1 MPVFD
6 HSFVVDGPLEAVRAF
21 HGDTS
26 ALSVLSPPGTF
37 VRLHAI
43 EPLAEGSVS
52 RFTLWLGPLP
62 VRWTAVHRGVSERG
76 FTDVQQSGPAAS
88 WEHTHTFVPLD
99 DGRTRVDDHIEFAHH
114 PGLGGALTRVLF
126 SRPNLHFLFAWRAFA
141 TRRAVRAL
149 SRRDAGGPGR
159 SRG

>member
-6 HSFVVDGPLEAVRAF
+6 HSFVVDAPLAAVRAF

-37 VRLHAI
+37 VHLHAI

-52 RFTLWLGPLP
+52 RFTLWLGLLP

-76 FTDVQQSGPAAS
+76 FTDVQAEGPAAS
-88 WEHTHTFVPLD
+88 WEHTHSFVPLD
-99 DGRTRVDDHIEFAHH
+99 DGRTRVDDHVEFAHQ
-114 PGLGGALTRVLF
+114 PGLRGLLTRVLF
-126 SRPNLHFLFAWRAFA
+126 SRPNLRFLFGWRAFA
-141 TRRAVRAL
+141 TRRAVRRLAAK
-149 SRRDAGGPGR
+149 SAA
-159 SRG
+159 

>member
-6 HSFVVDGPLEAVRAF
+6 SSFVVDAPLDAVRAF

-26 ALSVLSPPGTF
+26 ALRLLSPPGTF

-62 VRWTAVHRGVSERG
+62 IPWTAVHRGVSDRG
-76 FTDVQQSGPAAS
+76 FTDVQLEGPAAS
-88 WEHTHTFVPLD
+88 WAHTHTFTPLPG
-99 DGRTRVDDHIEFAHH
+99 GRTRVDDHVEFSHV
-114 PGLGGALTRVLF
+114 PLPRGLLTRLLF
-126 SRPNLHFLFAWRAFA
+126 SRPNLFLLFTWRALA
-141 TRRAVRAL
+141 TRRAVRRSTA
-149 SRRDAGGPGR
+149 SGR
-159 SRG
+159 P